1 MPYLIY
7 AIDHDGMDKIRE
19 ELRHEHRE
27 HLGSAGKKLLGSGA
41 LLDDDGVK
49 IIGGLSILDTS
60 DKQEAQFFADSDPYS
75 IAGIRK
81 ETTIVKW
88 RRRWLD
94 GEFLAN
100 INS

>member
-7 AIDHDGMDKIRE
+7 AIDHDDKNDIRE
-19 ELRHEHRE
+19 ELRQKHRD
-27 HLGSAGKKLLGSGA
+27 HLSSVGKKLLGSGA
-41 LLDDDGVK
+41 LLDEEGGNV
-49 IIGGLSILDTS
+49 IGGLSILDTS
-60 DKQEAQFFADSDPYS
+60 DKEEAQQFADNDPYS

-81 ETTIVKW
+81 VTTVTKW